1 MHKLKVY
8 SVVATADVNPE
19 VVDDLGCA
27 EWEAY
32 DKSEV
37 DKEIEDI
44 VQGAISMFRE
54 SSCCRGLDLKSSL
67 GQIADVAFRHWNQV
81 ENTLSNNRRL
91 RLDKDHL
98 LWSNKQLRDELKS
111 QTTARQTDKLKYN
124 LCLCRHKHKRCLA
137 MADFCESQHDYY
149 NTLGNGL
156 WLVHGDTEKRDEYRK
171 KASDFWW
178 KWHKYWLEL
187 ADKFR
192 EVK

>member
-8 SVVATADVNPE
+8 NVVATADVNPE

-37 DKEIEDI
+37 DKEIKDI

-67 GQIADVAFRHWNQV
+67 GQIANVAFKHWNQV
-81 ENTLSNNRRL
+81 ENTLSNNRQL
-91 RLDKDHL
+91 RLDKDYL
-98 LWSNKQLRDELKS
+98 LGSNKQLRDELKS

-124 LCLCRHKHKRCLA
+124 LSLCRHKHKRCLA
-137 MADFCESQHDYY
+137 MAEMCNARYDAEDAKV
-149 NTLGNGL
+149 NGF
-156 WLVHGDTEKRDEYRK
+156 G
-171 KASDFWW
+171 ASW
-178 KWHKYWLEL
+178 KYTSKEMKYWERWRQRWLEL

-192 EVK
+192 EAE